1 MFYKFVAYFKQYW
14 GEKRYALCIGTVG
27 FLLLFLF
34 AVVFILCELLGFVA
48 NNYEKIFWAVSI
60 VALAFYYMKEHFD
73 AKRRT
78 REEESEQIR
87 QMQIK
92 ADSEVARRYYQQIRR
107 FLYSI
112 IRNNSTVLNLKKP
125 NSENEIDASVT
136 GHIIEMPNFVLY
148 QYHVFRENSN
158 ADADT
163 IESVLKKEI
172 TRRLEAQSSIENSL
186 FHRYESLFEPLV
198 SVYSVEDKGVFFAI
212 SIAIAD
218 DNYCE
223 HLCRM
228 KSSELLHKAEQIHS
242 IIDDD
247 F

>member
-1 MFYKFVAYFKQYW
+1 MAEKFIAYFKQYW
-14 GEKRYALCIGTVG
+14 GEKKYAPCIGII
-27 FLLLFLF
+27 LLLLIFSF
-34 AVVFILCELLGFVA
+34 ACALILVKIIDFVSM
-48 NNYEKIFWAVSI
+48 NYEKIFWAFSI
-60 VALAFYYMKEHFD
+60 VGLAFYYLKEHFD
-73 AKRRT
+73 AKRRA
-78 REEESEQIR
+78 REEEAERIR
-87 QMQIK
+87 QIQIK
-92 ADSEVARRYYQQIRR
+92 ADSEVARRYYGQIRR

-112 IRNNSTVLNLKKP
+112 IRNNSVILNLKKP
-125 NSENEIDASVT
+125 NSENEIDAPVT

-148 QYHVFRENSN
+148 QYHVFRANSN
-158 ADADT
+158 ADAET

-172 TRRLEAQSSIENSL
+172 TRRLEAQSSIENPL
-186 FHRYESLFEPLV
+186 FHPYESLFEPII

-223 HLCRM
+223 HIRRM
-228 KSSELLHKAEQIHS
+228 ESSELLHKAEQIQS